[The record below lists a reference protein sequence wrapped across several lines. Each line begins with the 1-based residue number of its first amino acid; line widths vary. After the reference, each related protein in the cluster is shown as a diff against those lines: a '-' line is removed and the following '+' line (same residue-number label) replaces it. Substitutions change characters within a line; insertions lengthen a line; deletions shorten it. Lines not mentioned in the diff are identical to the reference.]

1 MTAPK
6 LFSQYHKSH
15 TSTRCRGGSRTA
27 PTAPILSLSGW
38 GGEGRVRVL
47 RYCLFSLLFLLL
59 FFGSDQQAIAQ
70 EGSESLPVHYEELLK
85 QVKNNSTVMVI
96 VGLDLPIHFR
106 AEGELAN
113 RQAIQTQRSAIVQSQ
128 RRLLDNLSEND
139 VQAYAEYESIPYMA
153 LQVDEA
159 GLKKLVDSPLVSSI
173 QEDVPVPATLL
184 DSTLIVGA
192 PAVWAAAHEG
202 ADQAVVILD
211 TGIDADHSFFGERV
225 ITEACFSNAGGGGNG
240 VTLCPNEE
248 VSQIGHGAAN
258 VKIAACN
265 GGSLCNH
272 GTHVAGIAAGNGPD
286 FDGVSRGADIIAI
299 QVFTRFQGPICGG
312 STCILSF
319 VSDQLRALEYI
330 QTALLPNY
338 NIAAINMS
346 LGGGEF
352 TDQEECDTSNS
363 ALKVAIDNLRSMNVA
378 TVIAAANNG
387 YTNALGAPSCISSAI
402 AVSSTTKSDN
412 MSSFSNM
419 HDMVELLAPGSD
431 IQSSVVGGGFATSS
445 GTSIAAPHVTGAW
458 AVLKSI
464 KPTATVDEVLT
475 VLEETGVPITD
486 TRTISDTIAHDI
498 IIKPRIQLDLAAEA
512 IKKLTPQT
520 LFHAE
525 RIETGILL
533 TWQTST
539 EINQEGF
546 NLYRNTGENF
556 EHADLLNPDLIQSQD
571 TDKEQGF
578 FYEVLDTEIET
589 NTTYYYWLEQ
599 VESNDTITLLGP
611 IHPLVR
617 PTAITLSQLDV
628 QPTPADVPVAL
639 MLLGLVGTIAFIGQR
654 EKVAHPENGPHPL
667 TPSPNFGRG
676 GI

>member
-27 PTAPILSLSGW
+27 PTASILSLSGW

-70 EGSESLPVHYEELLK
+70 EGSEPLPVHYEKLLK

-96 VGLDLPIHFR
+96 VGLDLPIDFR

-319 VSDQLRALEYI
+319 ISDQLRALEYI
-330 QTALLPNY
+330 QSALLPNY

-387 YTNALGAPSCISSAI
+387 YTHALGAPSCISSAI
-402 AVSSTTKSDN
+402 AVSSTTKSDHL
-412 MSSFSNM
+412 SSFSNM
-419 HDMVELLAPGSD
+419 DHMVELLAPGSD
-431 IQSSVVGGGFATSS
+431 IQSSVVGGGFARSS

-539 EINQEGF
+539 EINKEGF

-628 QPTPADVPVAL
+628 QPTPARLPVGL
-639 MLLGLVGTIAFIGQR
+639 ILLGLVGPIAFIVYCVLR
-654 EKVAHPENGPHPL
+654 IAYCVLRIAYCVL
-667 TPSPNFGRG
+667 R
-676 GI
+676 IA

>member
-211 TGIDADHSFFGERV
+211 TGIDADHSFFGGRV

-330 QTALLPNY
+330 QTALQPNY

-387 YTNALGAPSCISSAI
+387 YTNALGAPACISSAI
-402 AVSSTTKSDN
+402 AVSSTSKSDN
-412 MSSFSNM
+412 LSSFSNM

-464 KPTATVDEVLT
+464 KPSATVDEVLT

-498 IIKPRIQLDLAAEA
+498 IIKPRIQLDLAAQA

-571 TDKEQGF
+571 TDQEQGF

-628 QPTPADVPVAL
+628 QPTPARLPVGL
-639 MLLGLVGTIAFIGQR
+639 ILLGLVGPIAFIVYCVLR
-654 EKVAHPENGPHPL
+654 IAYCVLRIAYCVNSRK
-667 TPSPNFGRG
+667 
-676 GI
+676 